1 MHYARVGTTPGLA
14 PTVPYQPP
22 AAKRINIFQ
31 AIFEGDSEDE
41 EDSDEAEE
49 PEGEP
54 PGPSTQTRE
63 PDTLHVSSQAIEEP
77 QAESWPRVVPGLGTD
92 AVSREGGPGTDA
104 LQSSVQTGQR
114 DEGRIRTGGHAN
126 PAPWNRE
133 KGVTASDHTFTTASL
148 GSADDGLEQGRPTYK
163 QPTSKEI
170 EEAMH
175 LLNKSSKKE
184 KHKSKDKKKKG
195 EKPQWD
201 PSVSLKYPVMTG
213 RCSDDNLWFSLH
225 DMS

>member
-1 MHYARVGTTPGLA
+1 MHYARVGTTPGLT
-14 PTVPYQPP
+14 PTVPHQPP
-22 AAKRINIFQ
+22 AAKPINIFQ

-41 EDSDEAEE
+41 EDSEAEE

-54 PGPSTQTRE
+54 PGPSAHIRG

-126 PAPWNRE
+126 AAPWNRE
-133 KGVTASDHTFTTASL
+133 KEVTAPDHTFTTASL
-148 GSADDGLEQGRPTYK
+148 ESADDGLQQRRPNYK
-163 QPTSKEI
+163 QPTTKEI

-175 LLNKSSKKE
+175 LLNNSSKKE

-195 EKPQWD
+195 EMPQDLAWD
-201 PSVSLKYPVMTG
+201 PSS
-213 RCSDDNLWFSLH
+213 S
-225 DMS
+225 